1 MKRNP
6 TLYLTRG
13 ALIAAMYVALTY
25 VAALFGLSSGA
36 IQFRLSEM
44 LCILPFFIPE
54 ATVGLAVG
62 CLISNILTGCYF
74 WDVIFGT
81 VATLIGALGAQMLRR
96 IPKKLT
102 FVATIPT
109 VVSNAVIVPLVLIYT
124 YGATEAYPFLMLTVG
139 IGEIVCA
146 GIMGSVLGYTLHKT
160 AFFKKQE

>member
-44 LCILPFFIPE
+44 LCILPFFVPE

-62 CLISNILTGCYF
+62 CLISNVLTGCVF

-81 VATLIGALGAQMLRR
+81 IATLLGALGALALRK
-96 IPKKLT
+96 IPKKFT

-109 VVSNAVIVPLVLIYT
+109 IISNAVIVPFVIIY
-124 YGATEAYPFLMLTVG
+124 A
-139 IGEIVCA
+139 
-146 GIMGSVLGYTLHKT
+146 
-160 AFFKKQE
+160 